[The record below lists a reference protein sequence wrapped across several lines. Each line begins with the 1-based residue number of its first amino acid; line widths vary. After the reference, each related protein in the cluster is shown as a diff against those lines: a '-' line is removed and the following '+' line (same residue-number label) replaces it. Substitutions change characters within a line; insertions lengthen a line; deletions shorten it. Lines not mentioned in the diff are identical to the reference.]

1 MRKSLVSLLVL
12 ALAPA
17 AALACGLTLRQRERR
32 AINRYAAK
40 IHGHHV
46 GPCELYRPYMPP
58 NVTGL
63 LCAVS
68 LTPRKGVVGPRKGVV
83 GLLALPTPNGHI
95 VVYVHSS
102 GG

>member
-1 MRKSLVSLLVL
+1 MILLVL
-12 ALAPA
+12 ALAP

-32 AINRYAAK
+32 AIDRYAAK

-46 GPCELYRPYMPP
+46 GPCELYRPYMPH

-63 LCAVS
+63 LCAVR
-68 LTPRKGVVGPRKGVV
+68 LTPHSGV

-95 VVYVHSS
+95 VVDVHSS
-102 GG
+102 FV

>member
-1 MRKSLVSLLVL
+1 MRRSLVILLVL
-12 ALAPA
+12 ALDP
-17 AALACGLTLRQRERR
+17 AALASGLTLRQRERR
-32 AINRYAAK
+32 AINRYAVK

-46 GPCELYRPYMPP
+46 GPCELFRPYMPH

-63 LCAVS
+63 LCTVR
-68 LTPRKGVVGPRKGVV
+68 LTPRRVV

-95 VVYVHSS
+95 IVYVHSS